1 MAHLFGMARIG
12 KDAEIRN
19 AGGDSVCNLSLAFSY
34 YDKKAEKGRATQ
46 WVDATLWGK
55 RADALAPY
63 LTKGSTVAVTLE
75 DVHIEE
81 YQGKNGAGH
90 KLVGRVVSIELG
102 GKGDGQGAAPAAAP
116 RAAPAPAPRPAPA
129 PAMRPTGGG
138 GGSDGFDD
146 DSDIPFALADHSTE
160 HTTRLD
166 RRMRR
171 HGGR

>member
-1 MAHLFGMARIG
+1 MAHLFGMARLG
-12 KDAEIRN
+12 KDAEIRT

-63 LTKGSTVAVTLE
+63 LTKGTAVAVSIE

-102 GKGDGQGAAPAAAP
+102 GGKQEGAAVAPAA
-116 RAAPAPAPRPAPA
+116 RAAAPAPRPAPA
-129 PAMRPTGGG
+129 PAPRPAGGG
-138 GGSDGFDD
+138 GGPAGLDD
-146 DSDIPFALADHSTE
+146 MGEDIPFAFADHSPE
-160 HTTRLD
+160 QVTRLD

-171 HGGR
+171 YNP